1 MGIYS
6 SQSEVSAHRMRVV
19 EAVLVLLVLYRFG
32 LIIYRLYFHPL
43 SKVPGPKLLAVSR
56 LPHGIQNNLR
66 GKFVRSATEL
76 HNKYGPVVRIAP
88 DFISVE
94 GSIGWSEIYARH
106 PSKEEFGKIWQNYGP
121 TPTPS
126 LLPADRDVHRRQRRV
141 LGHAFSTAALTSQE
155 CYIMENANKLFG
167 TLKQFAEENKA
178 VDAPLWYN
186 NFTFDVIGDLAF
198 GEPFGCLDCKDSV
211 HPLIANIFPNFRAD
225 ARFAFYS
232 TIPILGRIMARVYRK
247 DAQTRE
253 EMGRVMGLKTEER
266 MSLGTELRTDFI
278 TYIMR
283 GNKDGTG
290 MSHEEILHNI
300 RTLLLAGTET
310 TATALSGFTYH
321 ISYDKHTRTALTEEI
336 RRAYSSESAI
346 DIQSTSS
353 LPYLNACIEE
363 TLRIFPQCRRF
374 QTEGPREISSTM
386 VGVNQWATT
395 HLASNFTDPMKFA
408 PERWLPVTHPL
419 YDVRYSSD
427 NRAVSKPFS
436 AGPRDCI
443 GKNLAKVEMRLI
455 IARLFWNFDLEPVE
469 GQEDW
474 ISSQQVFGVVD
485 KGPFMVKLSRRQEL

>member
-1 MGIYS
+1 
-6 SQSEVSAHRMRVV
+6 
-19 EAVLVLLVLYRFG
+19 
-32 LIIYRLYFHPL
+32 
-43 SKVPGPKLLAVSR
+43 
-56 LPHGIQNNLR
+56 
-66 GKFVRSATEL
+66 
-76 HNKYGPVVRIAP
+76 
-88 DFISVE
+88 
-94 GSIGWSEIYARH
+94 
-106 PSKEEFGKIWQNYGP
+106 
-121 TPTPS
+121 
-126 LLPADRDVHRRQRRV
+126 
-141 LGHAFSTAALTSQE
+141 
-155 CYIMENANKLFG
+155 MENANKLFG

-363 TLRIFPQCRRF
+363 TLRIFPPVPEIPNRRSTGDFVGGYYVPRGVSLPSQPQCLAAR
-374 QTEGPREISSTM
+374 TDNSSQTM